1 MEKGARIAGKKADH
15 SSAAISDGE
24 VKRIFIGGVGAGVTD
39 ADVDK
44 TFSPLGRVH
53 SVEIVRSNGRN
64 FAFMDFEPS
73 SVKSMANLF
82 STYNGCTWKGG
93 KLKLE
98 IAKEHYLTRLK
109 REWVEDAKPASAPP
123 ATEGNLKVLGSQFS
137 NQENSQIRI
146 FFPKLRKVKPLPFKG
161 SGKHKYS
168 FQRVEVSPLPIHFCD
183 CEEHSKSLE
192 TIVHEKE
199 RNLMSNV
206 INKLIERDNSFASP
220 GGKLQDGSG
229 VNVFSSSK
237 GEGIQSKEAEVFD
250 ADDDNL
256 MMNVGTM
263 TEDDVLMQLKGA
275 MALLTGQGSRFDN
288 PPPVENKADS
298 SKREKPGATDDSS
311 IKPSKRSRSVSAD
324 RLSQHEPAPA
334 TAQNITSDFAL
345 CESSPPSTFIS
356 SKPSDKALEPLH
368 ETPAAERQLQSH
380 GSNAQLPEGRSWVQ
394 KASWKNLIG
403 GEGSSSFSLS
413 ALLGLTPAPSKV
425 PANSDAAN
433 ANTGPAE
440 KRFETLGTKSTRI
453 TPLISHSTS
462 GMRRKPPSSVR
473 GKPGGGEM
481 SVQEQRKETS
491 VFSLGEVRPFMRS
504 AESEHQWSRAKAA
517 LSGLLKRKGNGGKA
531 MAPGKR

>member
-1 MEKGARIAGKKADH
+1 M
-15 SSAAISDGE
+15 
-24 VKRIFIGGVGAGVTD
+24 
-39 ADVDK
+39 
-44 TFSPLGRVH
+44 
-53 SVEIVRSNGRN
+53 RN
-64 FAFMDFEPS
+64 
-73 SVKSMANLF
+73 L
-82 STYNGCTWKGG
+82 
-93 KLKLE
+93 
-98 IAKEHYLTRLK
+98 
-109 REWVEDAKPASAPP
+109 ASAPP
-123 ATEGNLKVLGSQFS
+123 ATEGNLKVVGSQFS

-146 FFPKLRKVKPLPFKG
+146 FFPKLRKNNDQKYMIAFQVKALPFKG

-192 TIVHEKE
+192 TTCQKYCSPPNTVVHEKE
-199 RNLMSNV
+199 RNLMSDV

-237 GEGIQSKEAEVFD
+237 GEDIQSKEAEVFD

-256 MMNVGTM
+256 MMNVGTT

-275 MALLTGQGSRFDN
+275 MTLLTGQGSRFDN
-288 PPPVENKADS
+288 PPPVENKAVS

-334 TAQNITSDFAL
+334 TAQNTTSDFAP
-345 CESSPPSTFIS
+345 CESSPPSTFII

-368 ETPAAERQLQSH
+368 ETPAAERQQQSH
-380 GSNAQLPEGRSWVQ
+380 GSNAPLPEGRSWVQ
-394 KASWKNLIG
+394 KASWKNLVG

-433 ANTGPAE
+433 ADTGPAE
-440 KRFETLGTKSTRI
+440 KRFEPLGMKSTRI

-462 GMRRKPPSSVR
+462 GMRRKPPASVR

-481 SVQEQRKETS
+481 SVQERRKETS